1 MAVGCRLSGREFHR
15 EDNTDQCQ
23 IAVVIP
29 CYRVKPYIAQVIDAI
44 PNMVDWVY
52 VVDDGCPD
60 RSGEYVEKS
69 CCDARVR
76 VIYHQ
81 RNQGVGGAVISG
93 YQQAIADG
101 ATIILKIDGDGQMD
115 PALIPKFVSPI
126 RQGIADY
133 VKGNRF
139 FELEHLQG
147 MPAIRLLGNAALSF
161 ANKIATGYWD
171 IMDPTNGY
179 TAIHAQ
185 ALQSIPLHKL
195 DRGYFFESDILFRLS
210 TVRAVVYDVPMRS
223 KYTGAT
229 SHLNICKVIWEFP
242 GKYLN
247 RLAKRIFYNYYLRD
261 FNIGSLEFL
270 VAILF
275 IGFGGVYGIFHWY
288 LSFQRGIPATSGTV
302 MAAALPVIL
311 GFQSLLA
318 AIHYDVANVP
328 RIPIHR
334 LLM

>member
-1 MAVGCRLSGREFHR
+1 MAIGCGISGKPIVGRGDSPV
-15 EDNTDQCQ
+15 
-23 IAVVIP
+23 AVVIP
-29 CYRVKPYIAQVIDAI
+29 CYRVKSYVAQVIDQI
-44 PNMVDWVY
+44 PDIVDLIY

-60 RSGEYVEKS
+60 GSGEYVEKH
-69 CCDARVR
+69 CGDPRVR

-81 RNQGVGGAVISG
+81 RNQGVGAAVISG
-93 YQQAIADG
+93 YQQAIADR

-115 PALIPKFVSPI
+115 PTLIPKFIYPI
-126 RQGIADY
+126 HQGVADY

-139 FELEHLQG
+139 FELEHLQE

-161 ANKIATGYWD
+161 VNKIATGYWD

-185 ALQSIPLHKL
+185 ALQTIPLHKL

-210 TVRAVVYDVPMRS
+210 TVRAVVYDLPMRS

-229 SHLNICKVIWEFP
+229 SHLNIRKVICEFP
-242 GKYLN
+242 GKYIN
-247 RLAKRIFYNYYLRD
+247 RLLKRIFYNYYLRD
-261 FNIGSLEFL
+261 FNIGSLEL
-270 VAILF
+270 IVAILF
-275 IGFGGVYGIFHWY
+275 MGFGTLYGIFHWY

-302 MAAALPVIL
+302 MVAALPIIL

-328 RIPIHR
+328 RIPIHK
-334 LLM
+334 LLV